1 MKIKYNNMVEFY
13 NIDDFNVINFER
25 TRLFGVNIPENTSG
39 FDIYDDD
46 ENLLHSCQNHN
57 VVYEVG
63 EDFVEYTNDTYTYYI
78 YYLYDNNN
86 FVTDIFSSWHDSMD
100 NGILVDYGKGKKYAK
115 PTTDLIFIDKDGFYN
130 YKVVD
135 GKIIEIT
142 VEEKDVMKAERA
154 IEADK
159 ASKLA
164 FENNKIDKI
173 KESKDLLALYLENHP
188 LVSKCHNGM
197 EARYNVT
204 LEKQSLMTSHYA
216 TYSIEKEL
224 GANPVLKWNSTGAE
238 YEEWTE
244 EEFVSLMLEIKAYVE
259 PLVTLQQ
266 SYEVQIRN
274 CITQEELDAIGI
286 MYEVYGITE

>member
-1 MKIKYNNMVEFY
+1 MKVKYNDRE
-13 NIDDFNVINFER
+13 NFEIIEGCQYINIER
-25 TRLFGVNIPENTSG
+25 IRLIGAGALENTSG
-39 FDIYDDD
+39 FSVYDD
-46 ENLLHSCQNHN
+46 EERLLYSCPKHN

-63 EDFVEYTNDTYTYYI
+63 DGFVEYTNDTYTYYV
-78 YYLYDNNN
+78 YLMHNNDG
-86 FVTDIFSSWHDSMD
+86 FVTRIRSSWHDSLD
-100 NGILVDYGKGKKYAK
+100 NSILIKQGQGKEFAE
-115 PTTDLIFIDKDGFYN
+115 PTTDLVFVDKDGLYN
-130 YKVVD
+130 YKVLD
-135 GKIIEIT
+135 GEVVEISP
-142 VEEKDVMKAERA
+142 EEKQLMRVEKE
-154 IEADK
+154 EK
-159 ASKLA
+159 ESKEKQIA
-164 FENNKIDKI
+164 FETNKLNKI

-188 LVSKCHNGM
+188 LVSTCHNGM

-259 PLVTLQQ
+259 PFVTLQQ

-274 CITQEELDAIGI
+274 CMTQEELDAIGI
-286 MYEVYGITE
+286 MYEVYGIAE